1 MVVDVFRT
9 KTYVIILVRD
19 EDEKVVGVMP
29 LKILDML
36 KYENKVVSDIS
47 DFMINLQVLPPVRI
61 VFHRNDRK
69 LRDFISKIFKEAE
82 KKIEEKIER
91 IKRMSQQFSR

>member
-29 LKILDML
+29 VKILDML
-36 KYENKVVSDIS
+36 RYESKVISDIS
-47 DFMINLQVLPPVRI
+47 DFMINLQVTPPVKI
-61 VFHRNDRK
+61 VFHRDDRK
-69 LRDFISKIFKEAE
+69 LKDFVWKIFMEAE
-82 KKIEEKIER
+82 KKIIER
-91 IKRMSQQFSR
+91 IKRLLQQSSR